1 MADRRGVKNK
11 LNGAQRA
18 QIAAMV
24 RNGISDNE
32 IACAFGVH
40 RTTILR
46 LRHEFECENAKGAEP
61 EAGTLLHYLWRTEQ
75 HKADLGI
82 KDLRG

>member
-18 QIAAMV
+18 QIAEMV
-24 RNGISDNE
+24 ENGTSDNA
-32 IACAFGVH
+32 IARAFGVH

-46 LRHEFECENAKGAEP
+46 LRHEFECESAKGTEP
-61 EAGTLLHYLWRTEQ
+61 EPGTLMHFLWRTER
-75 HKADLGI
+75 HKANLGI
-82 KDLRG
+82 QDK